1 MSEKTPFTLPVRIEF
16 RPEKPF
22 CVELTDAE
30 DRIICDTFECM
41 DFRSPEDDQNLK
53 HIAHCLNTH
62 AALVEAFT
70 ELLATVRGECPS
82 LLNEDSGASAV
93 LIDLVDKAEKALAA
107 AKEGR

>member
-1 MSEKTPFTLPVRIEF
+1 MSATQVPFALPVSVYE
-16 RPEKPF
+16 PKTAEGWW
-22 CVELTDAE
+22 VLDAFNNIAV
-30 DRIICDTFECM
+30 RCDTVDHAEFVSACI
-41 DFRSPEDDQNLK
+41 N
-53 HIAHCLNTH
+53 NH

-93 LIDLVDKAEKALAA
+93 LIDLVEKADKALAA